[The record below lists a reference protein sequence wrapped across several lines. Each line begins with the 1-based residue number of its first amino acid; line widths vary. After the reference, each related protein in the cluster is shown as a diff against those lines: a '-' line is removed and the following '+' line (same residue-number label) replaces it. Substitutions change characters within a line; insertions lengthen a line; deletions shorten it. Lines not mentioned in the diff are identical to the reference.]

1 MSETAESGSASAS
14 SSPEST
20 PSVFS
25 RISPAT
31 GAALADVEATPPDG
45 IAAIVDRARVAQAEW
60 SALPIDKRIKAISAV
75 KNRILA
81 RAEATAK
88 TVRDETGKPEVEAL
102 LGEVLASADVVS
114 YWAEIVADELE
125 PFEAEIDA
133 LSYPKKSGLVHRDPR
148 GTIAVI
154 MPWNFPFALPLRT
167 MIPAL
172 LAGNAVVFK
181 PSEMTPRTGKLV
193 ADLFEGLVPAGLVGL
208 VQGGGDAGARLCA
221 AEVDLVVFTGS
232 PASGRKVA
240 HACAD
245 RLIPCTLELGGKD
258 AAIVLEDAD
267 LDRAANGIVWGA
279 MMNAG
284 QNCGAVERVYADKKI
299 VQALTDKIVAATRA
313 LRSFEDVGPL
323 TTAAQL
329 ATVQRHVEAAKKAGA
344 VVHVGGDA
352 VGDPSSKLGYRPT
365 VVSLDADDNPLIA
378 DETFGPVLP
387 ITGVADADEAVRR
400 ANASR
405 YGLTASV
412 WTGDVRRGERLAK
425 RLRAGV
431 VTINNHSFTGALPS
445 APWGG
450 VGETGW
456 GITGSPLALE
466 HLTRPRFV
474 CVDRNRAAREMWW
487 YPYSDTL
494 KNIALAFARL
504 RGGAP
509 SFGSRVGALFAL
521 LGLLPKRMGELKA
534 ATKAAASA
542 TKAVAAPKAAPA
554 PKASATPKAAPDPA
568 APKTE
573 D

>member
-1 MSETAESGSASAS
+1 MSEIADSSDSAETAPIIAPKSAFAMS
-14 SSPEST
+14 
-20 PSVFS
+20 
-25 RISPAT
+25 SPAT
-31 GAALADVEATPPDG
+31 GAALAAVEPTPLEG
-45 IAAIVDRARVAQAEW
+45 IDAIVAKAREAQAGW
-60 SALPIDKRIKAISAV
+60 AALDIGKRIKAITGV
-75 KNRILA
+75 KKRILA

-88 TVRDETGKPEVEAL
+88 TVHEETGKPEVEAL
-102 LGEVLASADVVS
+102 LGEILASADVVS
-114 YWAEIVADELE
+114 YWADIIADELE

-133 LSYPKKSGLVHRDPR
+133 MSYPKKSGLIHREAR

-167 MIPAL
+167 LIPAL
-172 LAGNAVVFK
+172 MAGNAIVFK
-181 PSEMTPRTGKLV
+181 PSEITPRTGKLV
-193 ADLFEGLVPAGLVGL
+193 ADLFDGLVPAGLIGL

-221 AEVDLVVFTGS
+221 ADVDLVVFTGS
-232 PASGRKVA
+232 PTTGRKVA

-258 AAIVLEDAD
+258 AAIVLADAD

-284 QNCGAVERVYADKKI
+284 QNCGAVERVYADAKI
-299 VQALTDKIVAATRA
+299 VKALTDKVIAATRA
-313 LRSFEDVGPL
+313 LRVGDDVGPL
-323 TTAAQL
+323 TTSAQRD
-329 ATVQRHVEAAKKAGA
+329 TVARHVEAARTAGA
-344 VVHVGGDA
+344 VVHVGGEALDDA
-352 VGDPSSKLGYRPT
+352 RSKLGYAPT
-365 VVSLDADDNPLIA
+365 VVTIDADANALIA

-387 ITGVADADEAVRR
+387 ITAVADADEAIRR

-412 WTGDVRRGERLAK
+412 WTADVRRGEALAK
-425 RLRAGV
+425 KLRAGV

-456 GITGSPLALE
+456 GITGSPLALD

-509 SFGSRVGALFAL
+509 SFGSRIGALFAL
-521 LGLLPKRMGELKA
+521 IGLLPKRMGELKA
-534 ATKAAASA
+534 ATKAAAAKPS
-542 TKAVAAPKAAPA
+542 AAPA
-554 PKASATPKAAPDPA
+554 APATGSKEP
-568 APKTE
+568 
-573 D
+573 

>member
-1 MSETAESGSASAS
+1 MSESVDILPSAQTAPIIAPKSAFAMN
-14 SSPEST
+14 
-20 PSVFS
+20 
-25 RISPAT
+25 SPAT
-31 GAALADVEATPPDG
+31 GAALADVEPTPLEG
-45 IAAIVDRARVAQAEW
+45 IDAIVAKAREAQAAW
-60 SALPIDKRIKAISAV
+60 AALDIAKRIKAISGV
-75 KNRILA
+75 KKRILA

-88 TVRDETGKPEVEAL
+88 TVHEETGKPEVEAL
-102 LGEVLASADVVS
+102 LGEILASADVVS
-114 YWAEIVADELE
+114 YWADIIADELE

-133 LSYPKKSGLVHRDPR
+133 MSYPKKSGLVHREAR

-167 MIPAL
+167 LIPAL
-172 LAGNAVVFK
+172 MAGNAIVFK
-181 PSEMTPRTGKLV
+181 PSEITPRTGKLV
-193 ADLFEGLVPAGLVGL
+193 AELFDGLVPAGLIGL

-221 AEVDLVVFTGS
+221 ADVDLVVFTGS
-232 PASGRKVA
+232 PATGRKVA

-258 AAIVLEDAD
+258 AAIVLADAD

-284 QNCGAVERVYADKKI
+284 QNCGAVERVYAETKI
-299 VQALTDKIVAATRA
+299 VKALTDKVIAATRA
-313 LRSFEDVGPL
+313 LRVGDDVGPL
-323 TTAAQL
+323 TTSAQRD
-329 ATVQRHVEAAKKAGA
+329 TVARHVEAARSAGA
-344 VVHVGGDA
+344 IVHVGGEALDDA
-352 VGDPSSKLGYRPT
+352 RSKLGYAPT
-365 VVSLDADDNPLIA
+365 VVTIDADDNALIA

-387 ITGVADADEAVRR
+387 ITAVADADEAIRR

-412 WTGDVRRGERLAK
+412 WTADVRRGEALAK

-456 GITGSPLALE
+456 GITGSPLALD

-509 SFGSRVGALFAL
+509 SFGSRIGALFTL
-521 LGLLPKRMGELKA
+521 IGLLPKRMGELKA
-534 ATKAAASA
+534 ATKAAAAKPSA
-542 TKAVAAPKAAPA
+542 AAAAPA
-554 PKASATPKAAPDPA
+554 KAAKEP
-568 APKTE
+568 
-573 D
+573 

>member
-1 MSETAESGSASAS
+1 MEAAEATENATF
-14 SSPEST
+14 ST
-20 PSVFS
+20 FS
-25 RISPAT
+25 RQSPADDR
-31 GAALADVEATPPDG
+31 GAPLSEVEPTPLDG
-45 IAAIVDRARVAQAEW
+45 IGAIVAKARAAQAEW
-60 SALPIDKRIKAISAV
+60 SALDISKRIKAVSAV
-75 KNRILA
+75 KTRILA
-81 RAEATAK
+81 RAAATAK
-88 TVRDETGKPEVEAL
+88 TIHDETGKPEVEAL
-102 LGEVLASADVVS
+102 LGEILASADVVS
-114 YWAEIVADELE
+114 YWADIVADELE

-133 LSYPKKSGLVHRDPR
+133 LSYPKKSGLIHRDPR

-172 LAGNAVVFK
+172 LAGNAIVFK
-181 PSEMTPRTGKLV
+181 PSEVTPRSGKLV
-193 ADLFEGLVPAGLVGL
+193 AELFEGLVPAGLIGV

-221 AEVDLVVFTGS
+221 SDVDLVVFTGS

-258 AAIVLEDAD
+258 AAIVLADAD

-299 VQALTDKIVAATRA
+299 VKALTEKVVAATRA
-313 LRSFEDVGPL
+313 LRAFEDVGPL

-329 ATVQRHVEAAKKAGA
+329 ATVERHVEAAKKGGA
-344 VVHVGGDA
+344 VVHVGGEPL
-352 VGDPSSKLGYRPT
+352 GDSRSKLAYRPT

-387 ITGVADADEAVRR
+387 ITGVDAADEAVRR

-412 WTGDVRRGERLAK
+412 WTADVRRGEQLAK
-425 RLRAGV
+425 KLRAGV
-431 VTINNHSFTGALPS
+431 VTINNHSFTGAIPS

-474 CVDRNRAAREMWW
+474 CIDRNRAAREMWW
-487 YPYSDTL
+487 YPYTDTL

-509 SFGSRVGALFAL
+509 SFGARIGAIFTL

-534 ATKAAASA
+534 ATKAAAAS
-542 TKAVAAPKAAPA
+542 KVEAAPA
-554 PKASATPKAAPDPA
+554 KAKPKSETKSEPPEA
-568 APKTE
+568 
-573 D
+573 